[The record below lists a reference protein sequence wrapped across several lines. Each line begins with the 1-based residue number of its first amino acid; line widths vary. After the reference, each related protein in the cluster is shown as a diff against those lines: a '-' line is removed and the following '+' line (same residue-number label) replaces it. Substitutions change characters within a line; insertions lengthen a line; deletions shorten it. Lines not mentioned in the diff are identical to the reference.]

1 MSAAPET
8 PLTAAEQR
16 VAGSQVTTMWS
27 SCAPAVGMILG
38 DAGTS
43 LGRVA
48 GRARLLDLACC
59 LAYLTR
65 PDCRLTVAAWRRD
78 LASGS

>member
-27 SCAPAVGMILG
+27 SCR
-38 DAGTS
+38 AG
-43 LGRVA
+43 
-48 GRARLLDLACC
+48 LAHLC
-59 LAYLTR
+59 
-65 PDCRLTVAAWRRD
+65 V
-78 LASGS
+78 